1 MAVVYLHRKLTDGQ
15 PFYVG
20 VGKHK
25 NRANHKSKRTSLWK
39 KIVNKYGYV
48 VEILKENMSYQEA
61 EELEKIII
69 SWYGRISNGTG
80 ILCNFTEG
88 GNSGTLGRP
97 MSNYNRQ
104 KLSKR
109 VAQYN
114 LKGELLKVYDSI
126 SQASL
131 ETGANRTNI
140 SICANPNSSRR
151 KKVGG
156 FIWKYL

>member
-25 NRANHKSKRTSLWK
+25 SRARHKSRRTSHWK
-39 KIVNKYGYV
+39 KIVEKYGYTIEV
-48 VEILKENMSYQEA
+48 LKEGMSYKEA
-61 EELEKIII
+61 EELEKILI
-69 SWYGRISNGTG
+69 SWYGRMNNGTG

-88 GNSGTLGRP
+88 GNAGTLGRP
-97 MSNYNRQ
+97 MSKFNKQ
-104 KLSKR
+104 KLSRR
-109 VAQYN
+109 VAQYT
-114 LKGELLKVYDSI
+114 LEGVLVKTYDSI

-131 ETGANRTNI
+131 ETGCNRTNI
-140 SICANPNSSRR
+140 SICANPNNNRR
-151 KKVGG
+151 KQVGG